1 MEVKIDPRAVLPTD
15 MTQEEL
21 DEMIADM
28 QAMVD
33 NGTLEENS
41 REITEEEY
49 EMLVAIGAISDE
61 EIKPN

>member
-1 MEVKIDPRAVLPTD
+1 MEIKIDPRAIFPPD

-21 DEMIADM
+21 DEMVAMMQKLADE
-28 QAMVD
+28 
-33 NGTLEENS
+33 GRLEEVS

-49 EMLVAIGAISDE
+49 MMLVAIGAISEE

>member
-1 MEVKIDPRAVLPTD
+1 MEIKIDPRAVFPPD

-21 DEMIADM
+21 DEMVAMMQKLADE
-28 QAMVD
+28 
-33 NGTLEENS
+33 GRLEEVS

-49 EMLVAIGAISDE
+49 MMLVAIGAISEE